1 MANNLEQNCW
11 VSEQLINAEGESFSA
26 MQRSRCNVLPTPFA
40 FLPFPTAVPALCLC
54 FYLFVCHFCSAHK
67 ALKEVRNILLLDFF
81 SPCLSLSL
89 YACVCV
95 CWLPAS
101 AINLQQLKIK
111 LIKIYVRHIFALGLA
126 QRRISVPLETCVKN
140 VLLLLPPVCFTYL

>member
-1 MANNLEQNCW
+1 MGFRTIDKRRGRILLSHAT
-11 VSEQLINAEGESFSA
+11 FSV
-26 MQRSRCNVLPTPFA
+26 QRSSDSLRFPSLPYCCPCSLSMFLFVRLSFLLCPQSA
-40 FLPFPTAVPALCLC
+40 QRSSQYSSARLLPFLPL
-54 FYLFVCHFCSAHK
+54 S
-67 ALKEVRNILLLDFF
+67 
-81 SPCLSLSL
+81 LSLSL

-111 LIKIYVRHIFALGLA
+111 LIKIYVQHIFALGLA

-140 VLLLLPPVCFTYL
+140 VLLLLPPVCFTYI